1 MNEAR
6 NPVQIFFVRLLW
18 FWFNYLGGSKEKR
31 KPSNHSPT
39 QNYCCLFRRVWGSS
53 EEGGTFMG
61 SNRMHPVLKTK
72 SVTNQ
77 SDTYTKL
84 KSWCTISECSTC
96 NIHRIQTR
104 KSVWDITQKGF
115 FSGR

>member
-1 MNEAR
+1 M
-6 NPVQIFFVRLLW
+6 VLVHL
-18 FWFNYLGGSKEKR
+18 FWEESKENQTILIPR
-31 KPSNHSPT
+31 TIAVYSGV
-39 QNYCCLFRRVWGSS
+39 CG
-53 EEGGTFMG
+53 EERGTFMG

-96 NIHRIQTR
+96 NIYRI
-104 KSVWDITQKGF
+104 
-115 FSGR
+115 